1 MDTLREI
8 RLAARSEDPKG
19 DRGAILL
26 VGLVMAMWLC
36 GCLWMIVGIG
46 DAAMQRER
54 LQDGADAASYASA
67 VYHARGMNVIVMINL
82 VMAAI
87 LSVLAALKTS
97 ELLNNMYLSIVTANC
112 ACYPFGCPFDCPY
125 IAPSAAL
132 AEDLT
137 ARIQAMEQLTNAT
150 LTAMSAKQKMIAM
163 QVPHQGKQR
172 GDEVLKEYKSKWGV
186 DEGKAVSL
194 SMVPGGQRLG
204 LPVQEDEYK
213 TLCDNSKANGPP
225 EPKPNGAKEVIGE
238 VAMNPLTAYVL
249 MPAPSGAYFI
259 VAGYVPAA
267 VNSITS
273 SLCNS
278 GSGKTPKRIFDSAKN
293 GDKHFQVYAFTF
305 NKQDFIE
312 RSEKGTELLPKD
324 GEADQAKN
332 KAKNNATPFELQK
345 VGMAEA
351 EFYYDSKEAW
361 DSYKYDAAW
370 NMRWK
375 ARLRRYRDPPPEVQG
390 LIPNNASQIIKPF
403 IDRVVH

>member
-1 MDTLREI
+1 MNTLREI
-8 RLAARSEDPKG
+8 RQDGELED
-19 DRGAILL
+19 DRGAIMIM
-26 VGLVMAMWLC
+26 GLVMAMWLC

-54 LQDGADAASYASA
+54 LQDGADAAAYASA

-97 ELLNNMYLSIVTANC
+97 ELLNNMYLWIVTANC
-112 ACYPFGCPFDCPY
+112 ACYPVGCPFDCPY
-125 IAPSAAL
+125 IVPSTAL
-132 AEDLT
+132 ADDLS

-150 LTAMSAKQKMIAM
+150 LTALSAKQKMIAM

-172 GDEVLKEYKSKWGV
+172 GDEVLKEYKSQWGV
-186 DEGKAVSL
+186 DNGKAVSL
-194 SMVPGGQRLG
+194 SMIPGGQRIG
-204 LPVQEDEYK
+204 MPVQEDKHK
-213 TLCDNSKANGPP
+213 TLCDNNKANGPP

-267 VNSITS
+267 VNTVTS
-273 SLCNS
+273 SLCDNS
-278 GSGKTPKRIFDSAKN
+278 ESNGKTPKRIFDSAKN
-293 GDKHFQVYAFTF
+293 GDKYFQVYAFTY
-305 NKQDFIE
+305 NKQQFIE

-324 GEADQAKN
+324 GEADTAKN
-332 KAKNNATPFELQK
+332 KAKQNQTPFELQK
-345 VGMAEA
+345 IGMAEA

-370 NMRWK
+370 NMRWR
-375 ARLRRYRDPPPEVQG
+375 ARLRRYRDPPPEVAA
-390 LIPNNASQIIKPF
+390 LIPENASNIIKPF